1 MGSTLPLTLARA
13 VSRKGSRHRDNEDR
27 FGLLDHR
34 TDLVRRARRGVI
46 YAVAD
51 GVSSSVGGDTAAE
64 MAIELLHEFF
74 TTHRPPTEE
83 LLLDLVETA
92 DAQVRMTTDAA
103 CTLTGVW
110 LADGVASVFNL
121 GDSATMMYRGGTLRR
136 ITPPQL
142 RGRGLAAYVGM
153 GDTVRHNIFVENIP
167 FQKGDVFRVCSDGVL
182 EAVTAEELHD
192 LVNGK
197 EEAGALFLAEVER
210 RLESRGHTDDAT
222 MLVVQVLEVE
232 SA

>member
-1 MGSTLPLTLARA
+1 MTLARA
-13 VSRKGSRHRDNEDR
+13 VSRKGSRHRRNEDR
-27 FGLLDHR
+27 FGLLDRGNDH
-34 TDLVRRARRGVI
+34 VRRSRRGVI

-51 GVSSSVGGDTAAE
+51 GVSTSVAGDTAAE
-64 MAIELLHEFF
+64 MAIELLGEFF
-74 TTHRPPTEE
+74 TTHRPATEE

-110 LADGVASVFNL
+110 LANGVASVFNL
-121 GDSATMMYRGGTLRR
+121 GDSATLMYREGILRR

-142 RGRGLAAYVGM
+142 RGLGLAAYVGM
-153 GDTVRHNIFVENIP
+153 GKTVRHNVFLENIP
-167 FQKGDVFRVCSDGVL
+167 FKKGDLFLICSDGVL
-182 EAVTAEELHD
+182 EALDVEELHH
-192 LVNGK
+192 LVDGR
-197 EEAGALFLAEVER
+197 EEAGGVLLAEVER
-210 RLESRGHTDDAT
+210 RLEARGHTDDAT